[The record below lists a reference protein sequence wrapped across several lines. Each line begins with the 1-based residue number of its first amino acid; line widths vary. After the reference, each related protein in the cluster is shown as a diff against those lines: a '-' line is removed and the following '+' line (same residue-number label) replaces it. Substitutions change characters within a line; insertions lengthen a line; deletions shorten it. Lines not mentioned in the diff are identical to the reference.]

1 MSSSP
6 HFGTGQ
12 THLNSDAKIADE
24 GRPQGAPLPIAFS
37 RRYALGRAPTR
48 GAPTNCLLSAL
59 CPGEG
64 THKGRPYQLPSL
76 GVMPW
81 GGHPQGA
88 PLPIAF
94 SRRYALGRAPTRG
107 APTNCL
113 LSALCP
119 GEGTHKGRPYQL
131 PSLGVMPWGGHPQ
144 GAPLPIASLGVM
156 PWGGHPQ
163 GAPLPIA
170 FSRRYALGRAPTR
183 GAPTNCLLSALCPGE
198 GTHKGR
204 PYQLPSLGVMPWGG
218 HPQGAPLPIAFSRR
232 YALGRA
238 PTRGAPT
245 NCLLSYAALCPGEG
259 THKGR
264 PYQLPSLGVMPW
276 GGHPQGAPLPIAF
289 SRRYALGRAPTRGA
303 PTNCLLSALCPAP
316 TRGAPTNCLLSALWH
331 PQGAPLPIAFWG
343 GHPQGAPLPI
353 CPGEGTH
360 KGRPYQLPSL
370 GVTQGTHKGR
380 PYQLPSLG
388 VMPWGGH
395 PQGAPLPI
403 AFSRRY
409 ALGRAPTRGAPT
421 NCLLSALCPGE
432 GTHKGRPY
440 QLPSLGVMPWGG
452 HPQGAPLPIAFSRRY
467 ALGRAP
473 TRGAPT
479 NCLLSALCPGE
490 GTHKGRPYQ
499 LPSLGVMPWGG
510 HPQGRPCPYQL
521 PYCGLAPTRG
531 APTNCLLSALC
542 PGEGTHKGR
551 PYQLPS
557 LGVMPWGGHPQGAP
571 LPIAF
576 SRRYG
581 PGEGTHKGR
590 PYQLPSLGV
599 MPWGGHPQGAPLPI
613 AFSRRWGRAPTRG
626 APTRFRQ
633 PHVGLSQFDAIALHF
648 GMHPAAMGRA
658 GTQFGSRRS
667 CCKGNCRRSKDGTDL
682 SVFVPERK
690 AKAHGGHEG

>member
-1 MSSSP
+1 
-6 HFGTGQ
+6 
-12 THLNSDAKIADE
+12 
-24 GRPQGAPLPIAFS
+24 
-37 RRYALGRAPTR
+37 
-48 GAPTNCLLSAL
+48 
-59 CPGEG
+59 
-64 THKGRPYQLPSL
+64 
-76 GVMPW
+76 MPR

-94 SRRYALGRAPTRG
+94 SRRYAQGRAPTRG

-113 LSALCP
+113 LSALWP
-119 GEGTHKGRPYQL
+119 GEGAHKGRPYQL
-131 PSLGVMPWGGHPQ
+131 PSLGVMPRGGR
-144 GAPLPIASLGVM
+144 
-156 PWGGHPQ
+156 PQ

-170 FSRRYALGRAPTR
+170 FSRRCALGLAPTR
-183 GAPTNCLLSALCPGE
+183 GAPSNCLLQALCPGV

-204 PYQLPSLGVMPWGG
+204 PYQFAMPWGG
-218 HPQGAPLPIAFSRR
+218 HPQGVPLPIRH
-232 YALGRA
+232 ALGGA

-245 NCLLSYAALCPGEG
+245 DSPCPGG
-259 THKGR
+259 
-264 PYQLPSLGVMPW
+264 
-276 GGHPQGAPLPIAF
+276 
-289 SRRYALGRAPTRGA
+289 
-303 PTNCLLSALCPAP
+303 
-316 TRGAPTNCLLSALWH
+316 
-331 PQGAPLPIAFWG
+331 
-343 GHPQGAPLPI
+343 
-353 CPGEGTH
+353 
-360 KGRPYQLPSL
+360 
-370 GVTQGTHKGR
+370 GTHKGR

-479 NCLLSALCPGE
+479 NCLLSALWPGE
-490 GTHKGRPYQ
+490 GTHKGRPYRFA
-499 LPSLGVMPWGG
+499 MPWGG
-510 HPQGRPCPYQL
+510 HPQGAPL
-521 PYCGLAPTRG
+521 PIVFFRRYALGRAPTRG
-531 APTNCLLSALC
+531 APTDSPC

-576 SRRYG
+576 SRRYALRRAPTRG
-581 PGEGTHKGR
+581 APTYCLLSALCPGEGTHKGR

-599 MPWGGHPQGAPLPI
+599 MP
-613 AFSRRWGRAPTRG
+613 
-626 APTRFRQ
+626 
-633 PHVGLSQFDAIALHF
+633 
-648 GMHPAAMGRA
+648 
-658 GTQFGSRRS
+658 
-667 CCKGNCRRSKDGTDL
+667 
-682 SVFVPERK
+682 
-690 AKAHGGHEG
+690 

>member
-64 THKGRPYQLPSL
+64 THKGRPYQLSSL

-88 PLPIAF
+88 PLPI
-94 SRRYALGRAPTRG
+94 
-107 APTNCL
+107 
-113 LSALCP
+113 
-119 GEGTHKGRPYQL
+119 
-131 PSLGVMPWGGHPQ
+131 V
-144 GAPLPIASLGVM
+144 
-156 PWGGHPQ
+156 
-163 GAPLPIA
+163 

-232 YALGRA
+232 CALGRA

-245 NCLLSYAALCPGEG
+245 NCLLSALCPGEG

-264 PYQLPSLGVMPW
+264 PYQLSSLGVMPW

-303 PTNCLLSALCPAP
+303 PTDCLFSAL
-316 TRGAPTNCLLSALWH
+316 
-331 PQGAPLPIAFWG
+331 
-343 GHPQGAPLPI
+343 

-370 GVTQGTHKGR
+370 GMPWGGHPQGAPLPIVFSRRYALGRAPTRGAPTNCLLSALCPGEGTHKGR
-380 PYQLPSLG
+380 PYRLSSLG
-388 VMPWGGH
+388 VMAWGGH

-440 QLPSLGVMPWGG
+440 QLSSLGVMPWGG
-452 HPQGAPLPIAFSRRY
+452 HPQGAPLPIVFSRRY

-490 GTHKGRPYQ
+490 GAHKGRPY
-499 LPSLGVMPWGG
+499 LLSSLGVMAWGG
-510 HPQGRPCPYQL
+510 HPQGAPL
-521 PYCGLAPTRG
+521 PIVFSRRYALGRAPTRG
-531 APTNCLLSALC
+531 APTDCLLSALC

-551 PYQLPS
+551 PYRLFS

-571 LPIAF
+571 L
-576 SRRYG
+576 
-581 PGEGTHKGR
+581 
-590 PYQLPSLGV
+590 LGV
-599 MPWGGHPQGAPLPI
+599 MPWGGHPQGAPLP
-613 AFSRRWGRAPTRG
+613 FSRRYGLGRAPTRG

-690 AKAHGGHEG
+690 AKAHRGHEG

>member
-64 THKGRPYQLPSL
+64 THKGRPYLLPSL

-107 APTNCL
+107 APTYCL

-119 GEGTHKGRPYQL
+119 GEGTHKGRPYL
-131 PSLGVMPWGGHPQ
+131 
-144 GAPLPIASLGVM
+144 
-156 PWGGHPQ
+156 
-163 GAPLPIA
+163 
-170 FSRRYALGRAPTR
+170 
-183 GAPTNCLLSALCPGE
+183 
-198 GTHKGR
+198 
-204 PYQLPSLGVMPWGG
+204 LPSLGVMPWGG

-245 NCLLSYAALCPGEG
+245 YCLLSALCPGEGAHKGRPYRFAMPWGGHPQGAPLPIAFSRRCGLRRAPTRGAPTDSPCPGEG

-264 PYQLPSLGVMPW
+264 PYLLPSLGVMPW

-303 PTNCLLSALCPAP
+303 PTYCLLSALCPGEGTHKGRPYLLPSPGVVPWGGHPQGAPLPITFSRRYALGRAP
-316 TRGAPTNCLLSALWH
+316 TRGAPTNCLLSAL
-331 PQGAPLPIAFWG
+331 
-343 GHPQGAPLPI
+343 
-353 CPGEGTH
+353 CPGEGAH
-360 KGRPYQLPSL
+360 KGRPYGLS
-370 GVTQGTHKGR
+370 
-380 PYQLPSLG
+380 SLG
-388 VMPWGGH
+388 VMPWGGR
-395 PQGAPLPI
+395 PRAAPLPI
-403 AFSRRY
+403 RH

-440 QLPSLGVMPWGG
+440 RFAMPWGG
-452 HPQGAPLPIAFSRRY
+452 HPQGAPLPIRH

-479 NCLLSALCPGE
+479 DSPAL
-490 GTHKGRPYQ
+490 
-499 LPSLGVMPWGG
+499 
-510 HPQGRPCPYQL
+510 
-521 PYCGLAPTRG
+521 
-531 APTNCLLSALC
+531 
-542 PGEGTHKGR
+542 
-551 PYQLPS
+551 
-557 LGVMPWGGHPQGAP
+557 
-571 LPIAF
+571 
-576 SRRYG
+576 
-581 PGEGTHKGR
+581 
-590 PYQLPSLGV
+590 
-599 MPWGGHPQGAPLPI
+599 
-613 AFSRRWGRAPTRG
+613 GRAPTRG

-658 GTQFGSRRS
+658 RAQFGSRRS
-667 CCKGNCRRSKDGTDL
+667 CSQGNRRRL
-682 SVFVPERK
+682 
-690 AKAHGGHEG
+690 